1 MVKEIYSLG
10 SYIFYSAEAL
20 AEFKLNFPDD
30 WEKVQNKPL
39 KKTGIILESYQDFL
53 DYLNSLN
60 HCPDICIDYS
70 SDVDRWEGYVDRWEG
85 YPTTVWCDNIEVRG
99 IFVYQESLSL
109 EEHWVFEI
117 ISQSKWSGMKI
128 IQKFL

>member
-1 MVKEIYSLG
+1 MFDSV
-10 SYIFYSAEAL
+10 EAL

-39 KKTGIILESYQDFL
+39 KKTGIMIDSCQDFL
-53 DYLNSLN
+53 DYLNSLK

-70 SDVDRWEGYVDRWEG
+70 ADVDRWEG
-85 YPTTVWCDNIEVRG
+85 YPTTVWCDNIEVLG
-99 IFVYQESLSL
+99 IFACQPINL